1 MGSRLDL
8 EALKARPGRG
18 IPLGASVGETG
29 VHFALVSRHAT
40 RVWLA
45 LFEHQDDAR
54 PAVEFELDVERNRI
68 GDVWSIFIENL
79 HAGAYYLFRLDGP
92 YDPKEG
98 HRFEPGRY
106 VLDPCALMVV
116 GSVQNSEA
124 KCVVVDV
131 ERDWEPYIRPRTRKS
146 NSIVYETHIRGFTAH
161 ESSGVEHRGTYR
173 GFIEK
178 IPYLKDLGI
187 TAVEF
192 MPVQEVGEEYI
203 KRRNP
208 KTGERLKNY
217 WGYAPIA
224 FFAPAARFGSG
235 GGAGEQVHEFRELV
249 SALHQAGLE
258 VILDVVFNHTAE
270 GDENGPTL
278 CFRGIDHSIYYLL
291 DKEGKCLNFTGCGNT
306 VNCNHPFVRDLIRDC
321 LRYWTT
327 VMRVDGFRFDLA
339 SVLGR
344 DQSGRIVENAP
355 IIERIAED
363 PILRD
368 VKLTAEAWD
377 VGGAY
382 QVGSFGNDE
391 RWSELNGKFRDD
403 VRRYWINEP
412 DAKGA
417 FALRITGSP
426 DLYQDDGRRPIHSV
440 NFVTSHDGFTLNDL
454 VSYNK
459 KHNESNGEKNRD
471 GMDYNYSWNCG
482 AEGETGDPAILAL
495 RLQMQRN
502 FLATLFTSLGVP
514 MLLGGDEF
522 GRTQK
527 GNNNAYCQDNEIS
540 WHDWRLLDTNAALF
554 RFCKGMIQFRK
565 ENTVF
570 ERATF
575 YTGKPS
581 RKGAGPDVRW
591 FQPDGKAQDWQPAQP
606 ALGFWINATEN
617 EGVPLYLMFN
627 PTPDDIE
634 FVLPGGDWWL
644 RVDTAAVSP
653 GDWYAA
659 DNAPRAGE
667 SGKITVVGRSMAV
680 LSG

>member
-1 MGSRLDL
+1 MANVLDVG
-8 EALKARPGRG
+8 ALKARPGRA
-18 IPLGASVGETG
+18 IPLGASVGELG
-29 VHFALVSRHAT
+29 VHFAIVSRHAT

-45 LFEHQDDAR
+45 IFGDKDDAR
-54 PAVEFELDVERNRI
+54 PAIEFELDAERNRI

-92 YDPKEG
+92 YAPKEG
-98 HRFEPGRY
+98 HRFDPGRY
-106 VLDPCALMVV
+106 VLDPYARMVV

-131 ERDWEPYIRPRTRKS
+131 ERDWEPYLRPRTRKTHTV
-146 NSIVYETHIRGFTAH
+146 IYETHIRGFTVH
-161 ESSGVEHRGTYR
+161 ESAGVKNPGTYL

-178 IPYLKDLGI
+178 IPYLKELGI

-192 MPVQEVGEEYI
+192 MPVQEVGEEYL

-208 KTGERLKNY
+208 KTSERLKNY

-224 FFAPAARFGSG
+224 FFAPAGRFGSEG
-235 GGAGEQVHEFRELV
+235 GTGEQLREFRELV
-249 SALHQAGLE
+249 SALHEAGLE

-270 GDENGPTL
+270 GDEDGPTL

-291 DKEGKCLNFTGCGNT
+291 DEEGRCLNFTGCGNT
-306 VNCNHPFVRDLIRDC
+306 MNCNHPFVRDLIRDC

-327 VMRVDGFRFDLA
+327 VVRVDGFRFDLA

-344 DQSGRIVENAP
+344 DQSGNIIENAP

-363 PILRD
+363 PVLRD

-412 DAKGA
+412 DSKGA

-426 DLYQDDGRRPIHSV
+426 DLYQDDGRLPIHSV
-440 NFVTSHDGFTLNDL
+440 NFVTSHDGFTLCDL
-454 VSYNK
+454 FSYNK
-459 KHNESNGEKNRD
+459 KHNELNGEKNRD
-471 GMDYNYSWNCG
+471 GTDHNFSWNCG
-482 AEGETGDPAILAL
+482 VEGETDEADILAL

-502 FLATLFTSLGVP
+502 LIATLFTSLGVP
-514 MLLGGDEF
+514 MILGGDEF

-527 GNNNAYCQDNEIS
+527 GNNNAYCQDNEVS
-540 WHDWRLLDTNAALF
+540 WYDWRLLEKNAGLF
-554 RFCKGMIQFRK
+554 RFFKGIIQFRK
-565 ENTVF
+565 ENVAF
-570 ERATF
+570 ERAEF
-575 YTGKPS
+575 YSGKPS
-581 RKGAGPDVRW
+581 KKGAGPDVRW
-591 FQPDGKAQDWQPAQP
+591 FRPDGKAQDWNPSEP
-606 ALGFWINATEN
+606 ALGWWINATEN
-617 EGVPLYLMFN
+617 EGTPLYLMFN
-627 PTPDDIE
+627 PSPEDVVFD
-634 FVLPGGDWWL
+634 LPNGDWWMRVNTAAAPPGDLYSAEEAPRVEGSGKL
-644 RVDTAAVSP
+644 RVAA
-653 GDWYAA
+653 
-659 DNAPRAGE
+659 
-667 SGKITVVGRSMAV
+667 RSMAV

>member
-1 MGSRLDL
+1 MANTLDVGS
-8 EALKARPGRG
+8 LKARPGRA
-18 IPLGASVGETG
+18 IPLGATVGELG
-29 VHFALVSRHAT
+29 VHFAIVSRHAT

-45 LFEHQDDAR
+45 IFENKDDTR
-54 PAVEFELDVERNRI
+54 PAAEFELDVERNRI
-68 GDVWSIFIENL
+68 GDVWSVFIENL
-79 HAGAYYLFRLDGP
+79 HAGAYYMWRLDGP
-92 YDPKEG
+92 YAPKEG
-98 HRFEPGRY
+98 HRFDPERY
-106 VLDPCALMVV
+106 VLDPYALMVV
-116 GSVQNSEA
+116 GSVQRFEA

-131 ERDWEPYIRPRTRKS
+131 ERDWEPYIRPRSRKTHT
-146 NSIVYETHIRGFTAH
+146 VTYETHIKGFTAH
-161 ESSGVEHRGTYR
+161 ESSGVQRRGTYL

-178 IPYLKDLGI
+178 IPHLKDLGV

-192 MPVQEVGEEYI
+192 MPVQEVGEEFL

-208 KTGERLKNY
+208 TTGEHLKNY
-217 WGYAPIA
+217 WGYAPVA
-224 FFAPAARFGSG
+224 FFAPAARFGSEG
-235 GGAGEQVHEFRELV
+235 GFGEQLREFRELV
-249 SALHQAGLE
+249 SALHAAGIE

-270 GDENGPTL
+270 GDEDGPTL
-278 CFRGIDHSIYYLL
+278 CYRGIDHSIYYLL
-291 DKEGKCLNFTGCGNT
+291 DEEGKCLNFTGCGNT

-327 VMRVDGFRFDLA
+327 VVRVDGFRFDLA

-344 DQSGRIVENAP
+344 DQNGDIVENAP

-363 PILRD
+363 PVLRD

-412 DAKGA
+412 DSKGA

-426 DLYQDDGRRPIHSV
+426 DLYQDDGRTPVHSV

-454 VSYNK
+454 VSYNE
-459 KHNESNGEKNRD
+459 KHNEINGEKNRD
-471 GMDYNYSWNCG
+471 GLDHNFSWNCG
-482 AEGETGDPAILAL
+482 VEGETDNPDIQAL

-514 MLLGGDEF
+514 MILGGDEF

-540 WHDWRLLDTNAALF
+540 WYDWGLLEKNAALF
-554 RFCKGMIQFRK
+554 RFCKGIIQFRK
-565 ENTVF
+565 ENPAF
-570 ERATF
+570 ERTEF
-575 YTGKPS
+575 YSGTPS
-581 RKGAGPDVRW
+581 KKGAEPDVQW
-591 FQPDGKAQDWQPAQP
+591 FRPDGEPQDWDASEP
-606 ALGFWINATEN
+606 ALGFWINGTEN
-617 EGVPLYLMFN
+617 EGTPLYLMFN
-627 PTPDDIE
+627 PADEDVT
-634 FVLPGGDWWL
+634 FVLPEGDWWM
-644 RVDTAAVSP
+644 RVNTAAASP
-653 GDWYAA
+653 ADLYAA
-659 DNAPRAGE
+659 ADAPRIDGSGE
-667 SGKITVVGRSMAV
+667 LLVSARSMVA